1 MNKMEIINT
10 KDFNLKNMI
19 ADYMEKGFLY
29 NIIDMFKHDKG
40 LYMFIGDLLTDE
52 RIRVRLG
59 ISALIEILKVE
70 DSENIIKAIPYILP
84 NLKHQ
89 NPVYRGDTAYLLGV
103 IGRSDTIP
111 FLEEIVKD
119 ENENVRIIAKE
130 AIEEIKSNCQS
141 I

>member
-1 MNKMEIINT
+1 MEPIKT
-10 KDFNLKNMI
+10 EYFDMKTMI
-19 ADYMEKGFLY
+19 ADYMEKGFLD
-29 NIIDMFKHDKG
+29 NIIDMFKYDKS

-59 ISALIEILKVE
+59 ISALIETLKVE
-70 DSENIIKAIPYILP
+70 DSENITKAISYILLI
-84 NLKHQ
+84 LKHQ

-119 ENENVRIIAKE
+119 EDGNVRIIAKE
-130 AIEEIKSNCQS
+130 AIEEIKSNSQS
-141 I
+141 V